1 MSQKCPQDVGHGLGE
16 LALVNGM
23 IHQSHPA
30 IAGLLVDAERGV
42 PHSQL
47 GISAALQVVLWA
59 AEAKQQK
66 QSQSLFSPGQICRRV
81 HGTQQIVP
89 GNLPV
94 ECSHQTLDAIAA
106 DRPIDVI
113 FSQSGRL
120 VIHERGIT
128 FEDWGI
134 CIAAVKQ
141 PAP

>member
-1 MSQKCPQDVGHGLGE
+1 VSQKRSQDVGHGFRE
-16 LALVNGM
+16 LTLVNGL
-23 IHQSHPA
+23 IHQRHPA

-42 PHSQL
+42 SHSQL
-47 GISAALQVVLWA
+47 GMSAALQVVLWA
-59 AEAKQQK
+59 AEAKQKK
-66 QSQSLFSPGQICRRV
+66 QSQTLFGPGQICRRV

-113 FSQSGRL
+113 FSQRRRRG
-120 VIHERGIT
+120 IHERGIT
-128 FEDWGI
+128 SEDWGV